1 MLSLSKLF
9 QSIRLSTRIA
19 NSNCNTDFKRK
30 IKNKNLVFPLSDFC
44 EKSILASIAIALYI
58 QPVLASET
66 EVKEAAQKITVRIE
80 GTARGSGVMVE
91 RRGQTYTVLTNAH
104 VLQNVG
110 TYTVVAPDGKCY
122 SIKPDTIRALPD
134 LDLAVFL
141 FKSAVPYSVARLG
154 DSKQLTASQT
164 VYVGGWANSGGM
176 LQSRVFFTSPGQLTE
191 VDSQLPSGYSLSYT
205 NLVRVGMSGGPVL
218 DQESQLVGING
229 LIRLNDEDAIVGSGI
244 KIEQFQQWHSQI
256 VKTIPL
262 PSASAI
268 ACPRNYIN

>member
-1 MLSLSKLF
+1 MFSLLKLF
-9 QSIRLSTRIA
+9 FSSLPNFCQNST
-19 NSNCNTDFKRK
+19 
-30 IKNKNLVFPLSDFC
+30 
-44 EKSILASIAIALYI
+44 LAFSAIGFASAPWAIALSL
-58 QPVLASET
+58 QPVLASEA
-66 EVKEAAQKITVRIE
+66 EVKDVAQKITVRIE
-80 GTARGSGVMVE
+80 GTTRGSGVMVE

-110 TYTVVAPDGKCY
+110 SYIIVAPDGKCY
-122 SIKPDTIRALPD
+122 SIKSDTIKALPD

-141 FKSAVPYSVARLG
+141 FQSTVPYSVARLG

-218 DQESQLVGING
+218 DQESRLVGING

-256 VKTIPL
+256 VKSIPL

-268 ACPRNYIN
+268 ACPRSSFN

>member
-1 MLSLSKLF
+1 MGLVAKAKGNAWANKNRKRQLSSIFSSLSNFCKN
-9 QSIRLSTRIA
+9 STLAFSAI
-19 NSNCNTDFKRK
+19 
-30 IKNKNLVFPLSDFC
+30 VFAAAPW
-44 EKSILASIAIALYI
+44 AIALYL
-58 QPVLASET
+58 QPVLASEA
-66 EVKEAAQKITVRIE
+66 EVKDVAQKITVRIE

-110 TYTVVAPDGKCY
+110 SYIIVAPDGKCY
-122 SIKPDTIRALPD
+122 SIKSDTIRALPD

-141 FKSAVPYSVARLG
+141 FQSTVPYSVARLG

-164 VYVGGWANSGGM
+164 IYVSGWANGGM

-218 DQESQLVGING
+218 DQQSRLVGING

-256 VKTIPL
+256 VKSIPL

-268 ACPRNYIN
+268 ACPPSSFN